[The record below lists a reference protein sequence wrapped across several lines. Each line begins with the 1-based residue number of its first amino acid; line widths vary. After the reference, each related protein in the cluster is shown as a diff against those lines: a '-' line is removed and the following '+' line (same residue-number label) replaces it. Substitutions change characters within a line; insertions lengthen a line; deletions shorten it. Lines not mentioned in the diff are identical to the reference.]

1 MQKLVYVLQ
10 LREDMSREEALR
22 YWREVHGPIAS
33 KIPGLKKYVQDQ
45 ATAAPE
51 GDLQFDGI
59 AELWFDSQEALQSA
73 MASPEWRATIAD
85 VPNFAVL
92 EKSWAALVDEIS
104 FV

>member
-22 YWREVHGPIAS
+22 YWRDVHGPIAA
-33 KIPGLKKYVQDQ
+33 KVPGLRKYVQDP

-51 GDLQFDGI
+51 GDLQFGGI
-59 AELWFDSQEALQSA
+59 AELWFDSEEAFRSA

-85 VPNFAVL
+85 VPNFAVR
-92 EKSWAALVDEIS
+92 EATWGALVDEIS

>member
-1 MQKLVYVLQ
+1 MQKLVVVLQ
-10 LREDMSREEALR
+10 FRKDMSREEALR

-33 KIPGLKKYVQDQ
+33 KTPGLRKYVQDH

-51 GDLQFDGI
+51 GGLQFDGI

-73 MASPEWRATIAD
+73 MASREWQATIAD

-104 FV
+104 VV

>member
-22 YWREVHGPIAS
+22 YWREVHGPIAA
-33 KIPGLKKYVQDQ
+33 KVPGLRKYVQDPAIA
-45 ATAAPE
+45 ATE
-51 GDLQFDGI
+51 GDLQFGGI
-59 AELWFDSQEALQSA
+59 AELWFDSAEAFRSA

-85 VPNFAVL
+85 VPNFAVR
-92 EKSWAALVDEIS
+92 EKSWGALVDEIP

>member
-1 MQKLVYVLQ
+1 MQKLVFVLQ
-10 LREDMSREEALR
+10 LRKDMSREETLR

-33 KIPGLKKYVQDQ
+33 KIPGLRKYVQDH

-51 GDLQFDGI
+51 GDLEFDGI
-59 AELWFDSQEALQSA
+59 AELWFDSQQALQSA

-104 FV
+104 VV

>member
-1 MQKLVYVLQ
+1 MQKLVFVLQ
-10 LREDMSREEALR
+10 LRKDMSREGALR
-22 YWREVHGPIAS
+22 YWRETHGPIAS

-59 AELWFDSQEALQSA
+59 AELWFDSEEALQSA